1 MENIKELTF
10 STRLSCESQL
20 KLERG
25 ERNVVEEE
33 YLGKRANGLVSMWA
47 QSSSLKFRR
56 EARKNKVGK
65 RNQESFGFN

>member
-1 MENIKELTF
+1 M
-10 STRLSCESQL
+10 